1 MSIWI
6 GAGGRFRRKLV
17 LSGECRL
24 HVRHLNR
31 PPPLRAAVPAIT
43 ERCLRQ
49 RFLPQWVERSAY
61 FSFLVRIVMAISCFP
76 WDSGGQK
83 RLPGLKVPRRRSF
96 CIVPCSFRP
105 GLCRDSRRP
114 LCLSCFFY
122 RYDAVKRAV
131 FDFHGSFMVCECRIK
146 FPADRQI
153 AFQRIAVS
161 VQ

>member
-61 FSFLVRIVMAISCFP
+61 FSFLVRIVMAISCFSLGFRRTKASP
-76 WDSGGQK
+76 WFEGSTQTK
-83 RLPGLKVPRRRSF
+83 F

>member
-61 FSFLVRIVMAISCFP
+61 FSFLVRIVMAISCFSLGFRRTKASP
-76 WDSGGQK
+76 WFEGSTQTKFLYCPLLISARSLSGFQTTVVFELLFSIDMT
-83 RLPGLKVPRRRSF
+83 RLNALSSISTVPLWFVNAESNSPRIVRSPF
-96 CIVPCSFRP
+96 
-105 GLCRDSRRP
+105 
-114 LCLSCFFY
+114 
-122 RYDAVKRAV
+122 
-131 FDFHGSFMVCECRIK
+131 
-146 FPADRQI
+146 
-153 AFQRIAVS
+153 S
-161 VQ
+161 V